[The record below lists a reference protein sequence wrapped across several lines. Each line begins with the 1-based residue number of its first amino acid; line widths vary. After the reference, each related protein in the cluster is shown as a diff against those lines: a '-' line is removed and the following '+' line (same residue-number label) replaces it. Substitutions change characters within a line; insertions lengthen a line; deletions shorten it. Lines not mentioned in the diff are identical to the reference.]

1 MSNFSKMKIAK
12 KKSSFSTI
20 KSQGQIQNM
29 EMCARTGKYYAT
41 DKTSDKKVM
50 NCSPYFTVLQYI
62 NNLEIKRSYQRKV
75 NLENLKFKKI
85 YRAV

>member
-1 MSNFSKMKIAK
+1 
-12 KKSSFSTI
+12 
-20 KSQGQIQNM
+20 M

-50 NCSPYFTVLQYI
+50 NCSSYFTVLQYI
-62 NNLEIKRSYQRKV
+62 NNLEIKRSYKRKV

>member
-1 MSNFSKMKIAK
+1 
-12 KKSSFSTI
+12 
-20 KSQGQIQNM
+20 M

-50 NCSPYFTVLQYI
+50 NCSPDFTVLQYI
-62 NNLEIKRSYQRKV
+62 NNLEIKRSYKRKV

-85 YRAV
+85 YRAVKKLFAI

>member
-1 MSNFSKMKIAK
+1 MSNFSKMKITKK

-41 DKTSDKKVM
+41 DKTSD
-50 NCSPYFTVLQYI
+50 
-62 NNLEIKRSYQRKV
+62 
-75 NLENLKFKKI
+75 
-85 YRAV
+85 